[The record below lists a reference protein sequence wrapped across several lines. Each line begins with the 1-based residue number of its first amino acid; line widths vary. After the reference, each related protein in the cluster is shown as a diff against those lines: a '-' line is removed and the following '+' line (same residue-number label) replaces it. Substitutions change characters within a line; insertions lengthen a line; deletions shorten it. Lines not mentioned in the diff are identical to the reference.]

1 MEVNMVVAMVS
12 RSKICLQQYKRPI
25 HGIPGSHGWDG
36 KPPTSRCCMTVKF
49 SGCPRQYFLV
59 GGPKQGFPTKKYG
72 LFVICQTFQAFLLLR
87 GGNYVFESGK
97 TLWVQKYSFF
107 ERAKAINISATTNE
121 PQDASTVSANII
133 IAPENPLWLIFLDKK
148 DFLQ

>member
-1 MEVNMVVAMVS
+1 MANHQLVGVAWPWS
-12 RSKICLQQYKRPI
+12 SQAAQ
-25 HGIPGSHGWDG
+25 GN
-36 KPPTSRCCMTVKF
+36 
-49 SGCPRQYFLV
+49 YFLV
-59 GGPKQGFPTKKYG
+59 RGRKQGFPTKKYE
-72 LFVICQTFQAFLLLR
+72 LFVLCQTFQAFLLLR

-121 PQDASTVSANII
+121 PQDASKFSTDII